1 MAGFAFAALALFL
14 GAAQAQIVSARI
26 WPAKD
31 YTRVTLESK
40 AELKFQLFSVKDPE
54 RLVLD
59 IEGLDASPAL
69 AELQGKVA

>member
-1 MAGFAFAALALFL
+1 MAGRCLVALALFL
-14 GAAQAQIVSARI
+14 GAACAESQIVSTRI

-40 AELKFQLFSVKDPE
+40 SDIKFQVFAIKDPE

-59 IEGLDASPAL
+59 LEA
-69 AELQGKVA
+69 